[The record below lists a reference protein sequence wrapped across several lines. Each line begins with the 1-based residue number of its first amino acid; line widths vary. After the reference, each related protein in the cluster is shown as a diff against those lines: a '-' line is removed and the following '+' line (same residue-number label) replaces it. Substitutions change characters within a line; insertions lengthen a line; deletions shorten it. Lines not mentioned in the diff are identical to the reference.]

1 MKFISMTSGYKTYIT
16 VAVGI
21 VLAALQTFDPTL
33 LAKISPILDN
43 TFVDFGLSLA
53 GLGFLRLGVAKQ
65 TKTSQ
70 DALAAFQAL
79 QKVYNDVASQVT
91 VPSPTNSVPSPAQT
105 PVQEIL
111 ETKLLNQE
119 AKNGVK

>member
-1 MKFISMTSGYKTYIT
+1 MKLISMTSNYKTYTT
-16 VAVGI
+16 VVIGI
-21 VLAALQTFDPTL
+21 VLAALQVFDPQL
-33 LAKISPILDN
+33 LAKISPLLDN

-65 TKTSQ
+65 QKTSQ
-70 DALAAFQAL
+70 DALKAFQDL
-79 QKVYNDVASQVT
+79 LKVYNDVASQIT
-91 VPSPTNSVPSPAQT
+91 IPSPMNSLPSQAQT
-105 PVQEIL
+105 PAQEVS